1 MPSSRKPELAVEQVA
16 ELSVIGDEV
25 TLMWYHLC
33 NIYAESGMQLRKIYI
48 TFLIMS
54 LQWNK
59 LCDFVFGSQLARYMH
74 TKNAVIN
81 QMLMSVFIIGIY
93 CHQDVIITY
102 FFVTR
107 SILGDCKYMLKICL
121 SGYNPSMLLLFSVI
135 KCNIIV
141 GYTNIHHGNHL
152 INHFRMTRLLCEIFV
167 IYEASVSNVT
177 AAVYKE
183 QHICLLISFSV
194 N

>member
-1 MPSSRKPELAVEQVA
+1 MPFSRKPELAVEQVA

-59 LCDFVFGSQLARYMH
+59 LCDFGFGSQLVRYMH

-81 QMLMSVFIIGIY
+81 QMLMSVFI
-93 CHQDVIITY
+93 
-102 FFVTR
+102 
-107 SILGDCKYMLKICL
+107 
-121 SGYNPSMLLLFSVI
+121 SV
-135 KCNIIV
+135 
-141 GYTNIHHGNHL
+141 
-152 INHFRMTRLLCEIFV
+152 
-167 IYEASVSNVT
+167 VT
-177 AAVYKE
+177 ATKMW
-183 QHICLLISFSV
+183 L
-194 N
+194 